1 MAGGSGNTSG
11 WASPALSSA
20 LTPVSLGRAARG
32 GSGGG
37 LGGCGSRR
45 SGSSG
50 GLAGGGGRA
59 GAGAARV
66 VEGRANVTPADVGE
80 DNMGGR
86 VLGQDGGRV
95 ALGAAA
101 RAAASTVEPIHELAV
116 VIPNTE
122 DQDHATAERLA
133 HGGQA
138 AEGSSR
144 AVRRLAP

>member
-1 MAGGSGNTSG
+1 MLTTPPLSLYIHFPWCIRKCPYCDFNSH
-11 WASPALSSA
+11 ALKSDLPEEEYIIEIGKA
-20 LTPVSLGRAARG
+20 DIKRPGTDVTIVSF
-32 GSGGG
+32 
-37 LGGCGSRR
+37 
-45 SGSSG
+45 
-50 GLAGGGGRA
+50 
-59 GAGAARV
+59 
-66 VEGRANVTPADVGE
+66 NK
-80 DNMGGR
+80 MMK
-86 VLGQDGGRV
+86 V

-138 AEGSSR
+138 AKGSSR

>member
-1 MAGGSGNTSG
+1 M
-11 WASPALSSA
+11 
-20 LTPVSLGRAARG
+20 SLGRAARG
-32 GSGGG
+32 GSGCS

-45 SGSSG
+45 SGSCGSLAG
-50 GLAGGGGRA
+50 GGGRSLAGGGGGGRA

-86 VLGQDGGRV
+86 VLGQYGGRV
-95 ALGAAA
+95 AFGAAA
-101 RAAASTVEPIHELAV
+101 RAAAPAIKPIHELAV
-116 VIPNTE
+116 VIPDTE
-122 DQDHATAERLA
+122 DQDHTTAERLT